1 MAESWEKKRGTKKFI
16 SLIVGAGV
24 FLICSGI
31 VFINNRDLFIIQRKV
46 QPEEAKEQAGTV
58 LPAQPSAPVHKKD
71 TALSGAHQA
80 DKKVLT
86 GKNYSG
92 KHPPAEFKKDSG
104 ITKQDSP
111 KKKIKPDSL
120 FSVALPVVECRLAEK
135 KDLVIRVSLKVF
147 FADKNVEQE
156 VLFKRND
163 IGVILKKVFKNKQLS
178 DIVVDKLRE
187 ELKRNVNALL
197 EKGTIEDIEFIDFK
211 PVSMENPS
219 AGG

>member
-1 MAESWEKKRGTKKFI
+1 MAESWEKKRGAKKSI
-16 SLIVGAGV
+16 SLIVIAGV
-24 FLICSGI
+24 LLICSGI
-31 VFINNRDLFIIQRKV
+31 FFVNNRDLFIIKKQEPPAEK
-46 QPEEAKEQAGTV
+46 KEQAGTAP
-58 LPAQPSAPVHKKD
+58 LTQESAPAHETD
-71 TALSGAHQA
+71 AALPGARQA

-86 GKNYSG
+86 GKNDSG
-92 KHPPAEFKKDSG
+92 KHPPAEVKKDSV
-104 ITKQDSP
+104 INKQALP

-120 FSVALPVVECRLAEK
+120 FSVALPIVECRLAEK

-187 ELKRNVNALL
+187 ELRRKINALL